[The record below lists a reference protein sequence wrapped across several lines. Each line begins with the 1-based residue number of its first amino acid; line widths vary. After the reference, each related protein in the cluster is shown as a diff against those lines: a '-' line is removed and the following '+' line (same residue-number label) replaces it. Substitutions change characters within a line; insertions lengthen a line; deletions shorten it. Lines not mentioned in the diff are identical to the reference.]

1 MTGRGWAEPL
11 ALTQRIAHHV
21 ERGRKFPGR
30 FQELV
35 ADFVHGEDGRW
46 WFLQVRGAVG
56 RDKLRLLSVKL
67 LITEC
72 EEGLL
77 FRNLGIVNGSLV
89 GNKIWTEGVIIGR
102 TVRS

>member
-1 MTGRGWAEPL
+1 VQQVTGRGWAEPL

-46 WFLQVRGAVG
+46 WFLQVRALGG

-67 LITEC
+67 IFIER

-77 FRNLGIVNGSLV
+77 LRDLESVERLDS
-89 GNKIWTEGVIIGR
+89 W
-102 TVRS
+102 